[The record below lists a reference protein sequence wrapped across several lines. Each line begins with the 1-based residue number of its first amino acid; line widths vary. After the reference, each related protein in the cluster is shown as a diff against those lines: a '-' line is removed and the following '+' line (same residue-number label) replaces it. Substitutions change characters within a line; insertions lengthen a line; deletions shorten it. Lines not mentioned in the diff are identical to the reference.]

1 MKISAKIDYACRAL
15 LELGLHWPNHTPMQV
30 SEIAKRQKIPM
41 NFLVHIL
48 ITLKEAGYVD
58 SIRGKS
64 GGYVLIKAP
73 QDIRMGEVIKNFGG
87 LGFSTEGGARKL
99 KNAHIM
105 DAVWLEVDQAVI
117 RTIND
122 ITLETLCNRERSRG
136 SAIMYE
142 I

>member
-15 LELGLHWPNHTPMQV
+15 LELALHWPNSTPMQV
-30 SEIAKRQKIPM
+30 GAIAKRQKIPM

-73 QDIRMGEVIKNFGG
+73 QDIHLGEVVKSFGG
-87 LGFSTEGGARKL
+87 LGLSDAPRKR
-99 KNAHIM
+99 NAHILNT
-105 DAVWLEVDQAVI
+105 VWQGVDNAVI
-117 RTIND
+117 KTINS
-122 ITLETLCNRERSRG
+122 ITLEALMNRERNRG
-136 SAIMYE
+136 NTIMYD

>member
-15 LELGLHWPNHTPMQV
+15 LELALHWPNNAPMQV
-30 SEIAKRQKIPM
+30 SAIAKRQKIPM

-48 ITLKEAGYVD
+48 ITLKEAGYVE

-73 QDIRMGEVIKNFGG
+73 QDIRLGEVVRSFGG
-87 LGFSTEGGARKL
+87 LGLSDVQTHRKNL
-99 KNAHIM
+99 HVM
-105 DAVWLEVDQAVI
+105 DAVWQEVDRAVVQ
-117 RTIND
+117 TINS

-136 SAIMYE
+136 STIMYE

>member
-1 MKISAKIDYACRAL
+1 MKVSAKIDYACRAL
-15 LELGLHWPNHTPMQV
+15 LELALHWPDNTPMQG
-30 SEIAKRQKIPM
+30 SAIAKRQKVPT

-73 QDIRMGEVIKNFGG
+73 QDIRLGEVIKNFGG
-87 LGFSTEGGARKL
+87 LGFSDGVRKT
-99 KNAHIM
+99 KNSHIM
-105 DAVWLEVDQAVI
+105 DGVWQEIDKTVMRAV
-117 RTIND
+117 ND
-122 ITLETLCNRERSRG
+122 ITLEALCNRERNRG
-136 SAIMYE
+136 NTIMYD

>member
-15 LELGLHWPNHTPMQV
+15 LELGLHWPNTTPMQV
-30 SEIAKRQKIPM
+30 GAIAKHQKIPM

-73 QDIRMGEVIKNFGG
+73 QDIRLGDVIKNFGG
-87 LGFSTEGGARKL
+87 LGLSDGPRK
-99 KNAHIM
+99 KNTH
-105 DAVWLEVDQAVI
+105 
-117 RTIND
+117 
-122 ITLETLCNRERSRG
+122 
-136 SAIMYE
+136 
-142 I
+142 